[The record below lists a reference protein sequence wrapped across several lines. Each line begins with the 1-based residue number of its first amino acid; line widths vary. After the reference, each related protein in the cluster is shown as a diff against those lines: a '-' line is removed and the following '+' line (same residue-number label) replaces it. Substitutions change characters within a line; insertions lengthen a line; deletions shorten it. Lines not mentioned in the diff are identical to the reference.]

1 MVYITRGKCSV
12 YYASRV
18 SVFFEKMLSV
28 PKVTESSR
36 IKLFYNY
43 FFGTNGFVALG
54 DFNQIH
60 TI

>member
-1 MVYITRGKCSV
+1 
-12 YYASRV
+12 
-18 SVFFEKMLSV
+18 MLKIV
-28 PKVTESSR
+28 LKVTESSR

-60 TI
+60 TIWQTMSRDGCSGSFVEWLFG